1 MRHVWLLWTQVV
13 AVFGLSLG
21 ALATQAH
28 AKPSF
33 TLYGAVQLDYMYD
46 VHRVDPL
53 WEDAMRPSKI
63 PTTEGLFGSNG
74 QSLFSVKQSK
84 FGIQGDIPVGR
95 KLSDID
101 FKFEFDMFGVGADAG
116 KTTIRLRHAFVQWG
130 EILVGQTN
138 SVFMDGTAFPNVIDY
153 WGPTGMVYLRNPQ
166 LRWTPYRT
174 DHSDFAIAIE
184 KPSND
189 IDIGNIRILA
199 PELGNNIQNDEK
211 LPDFTGHYFTSG
223 DWGHFQFAAILREVA
238 YDTADTVENRPKGS
252 RLGWGI
258 NASGHANI
266 FEQDKLIGA
275 VAYGHGIASY
285 MNDGGTDLAPEN
297 LAPAGAPPQ
306 IKPAAVPLLGV
317 MAYLE
322 HRWNDHWTTAG
333 GYSMTQVDN
342 RNLQAPDAFHRGE
355 YASINLLYTPVKN
368 FMIGGEFL
376 WGKRT
381 DFGGSSGN
389 DPRIQL
395 SARYDFS
402 TGL

>member
-1 MRHVWLLWTQVV
+1 MRQARILR
-13 AVFGLSLG
+13 SPS
-21 ALATQAH
+21 LATLAIASCALTTQAD

-33 TLYGAVQLDYMYD
+33 SLYGAAQLDYIYD
-46 VHRVDPL
+46 VHRVDPS
-53 WEDAMRPSKI
+53 WEDALRPSKI
-63 PTTEGLFGSNG
+63 PTTEGQFGSNG
-74 QSLFSVKQSK
+74 QSLFSVKQSRLGVK
-84 FGIQGDIPVGR
+84 GEVPVGR
-95 KLSDID
+95 RLSDID

-116 KTTIRLRHAFVQWG
+116 KTTIRLRHAYVQWG
-130 EILVGQTN
+130 DILVGQTN

-166 LRWTPYRT
+166 IRWTPYRT

-189 IDIGNIRILA
+189 IDIGNIRVLA

-211 LPDFTGHYFTSG
+211 LPDLTGHFFTSG

-238 YDTADTVENRPKGS
+238 YDTANTLNNQPKGS

-266 FEQDKLIGA
+266 FEQDKLIGSI
-275 VAYGHGIASY
+275 AYGHGIASY
-285 MNDGGTDLAPEN
+285 MNDGGTDLAPE
-297 LAPAGAPPQ
+297 LFTPAGAPAY
-306 IKPAAVPLLGV
+306 IKPFSVPMIGV
-317 MAYLE
+317 MAYIE
-322 HRWNDHWTTAG
+322 HHWDERWTTSG
-333 GYSMTQVDN
+333 GYSMVQVDN
-342 RNLQAPDAFHRGE
+342 TNLQATNAFRRGE
-355 YASINLLYTPVKN
+355 YASVNLLYTPVKN
-368 FMIGGEFL
+368 LTIGGEFL

-381 DFGGSSGN
+381 DFGGHSGN

-402 TGL
+402 TAL